1 MFEEIYKLACEK
13 LNYDIRH
20 LVSKL
25 YFENERKPRSY
36 RDGLIAAC
44 EAFIS
49 LASDSS
55 GDLIIAL
62 ERESEKEADYF
73 LASEPRSEDSSN
85 EQ

>member
-1 MFEEIYKLACEK
+1 MFEDIYKDAFEK
-13 LNYDIRH
+13 LNYNIRH

-25 YFENERKPRSY
+25 YFENGKKPRSY

-49 LASDSS
+49 LASDSY
-55 GDLIIAL
+55 DELIMAFD
-62 ERESEKEADYF
+62 RESEKEAAYYE
-73 LASEPRSEDSSN
+73 AERSADKSSH